1 MKLLTFKYNGMEQV
15 GVLAKDEL
23 SIHPISGLGF
33 TYQSMNELIEFAS
46 KEELEKLSMLSK
58 QENGSIKIDQIK
70 KEAPIPVPRQD
81 ILCLGVNFLAHAEE
95 SANFKKISFDRS
107 ENIAVYFSKR
117 VNRAVADGDPID
129 SHEDINDSLDYEVE
143 LAVIIAKD
151 ARNVSLEEAFDYVFG
166 YTIINDI
173 SARNLQG
180 KHKQWYFGKSLDD
193 FTPMGP
199 WIVTKDEFINP
210 PILKISS
217 RVNGEL
223 RQDSSTKLFITSIE
237 EAICELS
244 KGMTLKAGTIISMG
258 TPSGVGMGFT
268 PPKFLNKGDIVEC
281 EIEGIGSLKNP
292 VK

>member
-180 KHKQWYFGKSLDD
+180 KHKQWYYGKSLDD

-199 WIVTKDEFINP
+199 WIVTKDEFVNP
-210 PILKISS
+210 PILKLSS
-217 RVNGEL
+217 RVNGEI